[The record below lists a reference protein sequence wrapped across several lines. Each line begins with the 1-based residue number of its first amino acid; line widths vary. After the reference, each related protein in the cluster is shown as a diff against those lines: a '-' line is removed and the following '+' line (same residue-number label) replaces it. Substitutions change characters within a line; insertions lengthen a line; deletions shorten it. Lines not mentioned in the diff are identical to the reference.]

1 MNLKISKDL
10 QNSSSKRKKLFVKRS
25 SSNINGING
34 VAKNIKKT
42 LMEPSKENGDVRWN
56 YLLVFLL
63 FLFLLGVLIFEL
75 SSLQIVEGEEMLVK
89 SVNNQVRIR
98 TIPPYRGV
106 IFDRNGKQLALNE
119 SAMNVYLAI
128 EHYLDQEGLIDT
140 ALVEGTS
147 DTLGGILGGNWE
159 HSTEKGDEQFKTISE
174 KVYSI
179 HSESPY
185 FSEILIARDI
195 DDDTAIK
202 IKAMSEEL
210 PGVYIDSG
218 SKRLYP
224 EREVLSHVLGYT
236 GTVSSEDISELDY
249 VSPTDVI
256 GRTGLEREYDEDLL
270 GEAGEIAWE
279 VDAVGRTI
287 SKEGYVIKEPVSG
300 KNLYLTIDLEI
311 QKQLYEII
319 KEGVKEYDAQ
329 AGAAVIQNP
338 ETGEII
344 AIVSYP
350 SYDNNLFVG
359 GISSAEYS
367 KLITNPGNP
376 LLNRA
381 IAAQMPPGSTFKTLV
396 AIAGLDSGAITRNT
410 VYVSRRGYTFSSG
423 APFQDYRNSAYGAL
437 NLIDAIAVSSNIYF
451 CELIRNWDMDEL
463 VPYLEAFGIGS
474 YTGIDIPGEAP
485 GRLPSPENKIAL
497 ANTTNPWLDA
507 VWYPE
512 GDSCNS
518 VIGQGITLATPLQ
531 MVNWTSAIANEGTLH
546 TPHVGD
552 YFLDEDGE
560 RKTLEYDPIRT
571 GVASEDAIETVKEG
585 MWSAVNGPRA
595 TIRTLGGLSVE
606 VAAKTGTAEFGV
618 LSKDGTY
625 ENTHAW
631 TTSFFPYDK
640 PKYAMTIFLEDG
652 GESINAVRVARQM
665 VEWMIK
671 EDLI

>member
-1 MNLKISKDL
+1 MNLKISKEL
-10 QNSSSKRKKLFVKRS
+10 QSSNARRKKS
-25 SSNINGING
+25 SLRIKSPNVNG

-42 LMEPSKENGDVRWN
+42 LLEPTRENGDVRWN
-56 YLLVFLL
+56 YILVFLL
-63 FLFLLGVLIFEL
+63 FLFLLGVVIFEL

-89 SVNNQVRIR
+89 SENNQVRIR
-98 TIPPYRGV
+98 TIPPFRGV
-106 IFDRNGKQLALNE
+106 IFDRNGKQLAVNE

-128 EHYLDQEGLIDT
+128 EHYLDSDGLIDT
-140 ALVEGTS
+140 TLVEETS
-147 DTLGGILGGNWE
+147 DTLGGILGTNWE
-159 HSTEKGDEQFKTISE
+159 HSTEEGDEQFKTISE
-174 KVYSI
+174 KIYSI

-185 FSEILIARDI
+185 FTEILIARDI
-195 DDDTAIK
+195 DDEVAIK

-218 SKRLYP
+218 SKRFYP
-224 EREVLSHVLGYT
+224 QKEVLAHILGYT

-287 SKEGYVIKEPVSG
+287 SKEGYVIKEAVSG
-300 KNLYLTIDLEI
+300 KNLYLTIDLDVQE
-311 QKQLYEII
+311 KLYEVIR
-319 KEGVKEYDAQ
+319 EGVTEYGAE

-338 ETGEII
+338 DTGEII

-359 GISSAEYS
+359 GISSSEYS
-367 KLITNPGNP
+367 TLITDPGNP

-396 AIAGLDSGAITRNT
+396 AIAGLDSGAITKNT

-437 NLIDAIAVSSNIYF
+437 NLIDAISVSSNIYF
-451 CELIRNWDMDEL
+451 CELIRNWDMNEL

-474 YTGIDIPGEAP
+474 YTGVDIPGEAP

-497 ANTTNPWLDA
+497 ANTTNPWLEP

-531 MVNWTSAIANEGTLH
+531 MVNWTSAIANEGTLN

-560 RKTLEYDPIRT
+560 RKTLVYDPIRT
-571 GVASEDAIETVKEG
+571 KVASKEAIETVKEG

-595 TIRTLGGLSVE
+595 TIRTLDGLSIE
-606 VAAKTGTAEFGV
+606 VAAKTGTAEFGA
-618 LSKDGTY
+618 LNKDGTY

-631 TTSFFPYDK
+631 TTSFFPYDN

-652 GESINAVRVARQM
+652 GESINAVRVSRQM
-665 VEWMIK
+665 IEWMIK

>member
-1 MNLKISKDL
+1 MNLKISKEL
-10 QNSSSKRKKLFVKRS
+10 QNGNPKRKRLSIRGS
-25 SSNINGING
+25 SPNING

-42 LMEPSKENGDVRWN
+42 LMEPSRENGDVRWN

-106 IFDRNGKQLALNE
+106 IFDRNGKQLAVNE

-128 EHYLDQEGLIDT
+128 EHYLDREGLIDT
-140 ALVEGTS
+140 ALVEETS
-147 DTLGGILGGNWE
+147 DTLGGILGDSWE
-159 HSTEKGDEQFKTISE
+159 HSTEEGDEQFKTISE
-174 KVYSI
+174 KIYSI

-195 DDDTAIK
+195 DDDVAIK

-236 GTVSSEDISELDY
+236 GTVSLEDISELDY

-300 KNLYLTIDLEI
+300 KNLYLTIDLEV
-311 QKQLYEII
+311 QKQLYQVM
-319 KEGVKEYDAQ
+319 KEAVKEYDAQ
-329 AGAAVIQNP
+329 AGAAVIQDP
-338 ETGEII
+338 ETGDII

-359 GISSAEYS
+359 GISSSEYS

-437 NLIDAIAVSSNIYF
+437 NLIDAISVSSNIYF
-451 CELIRNWDMDEL
+451 CELIRNWDMNKL

-571 GVASEDAIETVKEG
+571 EVASEDAIETVKEG

-606 VAAKTGTAEFGV
+606 VAAKTGTAEFGA

-631 TTSFFPYDK
+631 TTSFFPYDN

>member
-10 QNSSSKRKKLFVKRS
+10 QNGNPKRKRLFVKGS
-25 SSNINGING
+25 STNING

-42 LMEPSKENGDVRWN
+42 LLEPSKENGDVRWN

-75 SSLQIVEGEEMLVK
+75 SSLQIVEGEEMLVR

-98 TIPPYRGV
+98 KVPPYRGV
-106 IFDRNGKQLALNE
+106 IFDRNGKQLAVNE

-140 ALVEGTS
+140 TLVEETS
-147 DTLGGILGGNWE
+147 NTLGGILGSNWE
-159 HSTEKGDEQFKTISE
+159 HSTDEGDKQFKTISE
-174 KVYSI
+174 KIYSI

-195 DDDTAIK
+195 DNDVAIK

-218 SKRLYP
+218 SKRFYP

-270 GEAGEIAWE
+270 GQAGEIAWE

-300 KNLYLTIDLEI
+300 KNLYLTIDLDI
-311 QKQLYEII
+311 QKQLYDLIR
-319 KEGVKEYDAQ
+319 EGVKEYDAQ
-329 AGAAVIQNP
+329 GGAAVIQDP
-338 ETGEII
+338 QTGEII

-359 GISSAEYS
+359 GISSSEYS
-367 KLITNPGNP
+367 KLITNPSNP

-381 IAAQMPPGSTFKTLV
+381 IAAQVPPGSTFKTLV
-396 AIAGLDSGAITRNT
+396 AIAGLDSGAITKDT

-437 NLIDAIAVSSNIYF
+437 NLIDAISVSSNIYF
-451 CELIRNWDMDEL
+451 CELIRNWDMDKL
-463 VPYLEAFGIGS
+463 VPYLEDFGIGS

-518 VIGQGITLATPLQ
+518 VIGQGITLVTPLQ
-531 MVNWTSAIANEGTLH
+531 MANWTSAIANEGTLH

-552 YFLDEDGE
+552 YFLNEDGE
-560 RKTLEYDPIRT
+560 RKTLEYEPIRT
-571 GVASEDAIETVKEG
+571 EVASKDAIKTVKEG

-595 TIRTLGGLSVE
+595 TIRTLSGLGVE
-606 VAAKTGTAEFGV
+606 VAAKTGTAEFGA

-625 ENTHAW
+625 ESTHAW
-631 TTSFFPYDK
+631 ATSFFPYDK
-640 PKYAMTIFLEDG
+640 PKYVMTIFLEDG
-652 GESINAVRVARQM
+652 GESINAVRIARQM

>member
-1 MNLKISKDL
+1 MDLKLSKGL
-10 QNSSSKRKKLFVKRS
+10 QQNRDFKRKRLSVKRS
-25 SSNINGING
+25 SPDINGI
-34 VAKNIKKT
+34 AKNIKKT
-42 LMEPSKENGDVRWN
+42 LLKPSEENGDVHWN

-63 FLFLLGVLIFEL
+63 FLCLFGVLIFGL
-75 SSLQIVEGEEMLVK
+75 SSLQIVQGEEMLAK
-89 SVNNQVRIR
+89 SENNQIRIR
-98 TIPPYRGV
+98 KIPAYRGV
-106 IFDRNGKQLALNE
+106 ILDRNGKQLAVNE

-140 ALVEGTS
+140 TLVEKTS
-147 DTLGGILGGNWE
+147 NTLGGILGDNWE
-159 HSTEKGDEQFKTISE
+159 NSTEEGDEKFKTISE
-174 KVYSI
+174 KIYSI

-195 DDDTAIK
+195 DDETAIK
-202 IKAMSEEL
+202 IKAAGEEL
-210 PGVYIDSG
+210 PGVYIDNG
-218 SKRLYP
+218 SKRFYP
-224 EREVLSHVLGYT
+224 EGEVLSHVLGYT
-236 GTVSSEDISELDY
+236 GTVSAEDLSELDY
-249 VSPTDVI
+249 VSATDVI
-256 GRTGLEREYDEDLL
+256 GRTGLEREYDKDLL
-270 GEAGEIAWE
+270 GQAGEIAWE

-311 QKQLYEII
+311 QKQLHEIL
-319 KEGVKEYDAQ
+319 KGGVKEYGAQ
-329 AGAAVIQNP
+329 AGVGVIQDPN
-338 ETGEII
+338 TGKII

-350 SYDNNLFVG
+350 SYDNNLFIG

-367 KLITNPGNP
+367 KLISNPGNP

-396 AIAGLDSGAITRNT
+396 AIAALDSGAITKDT

-423 APFQDYRNSAYGAL
+423 APFQDYRNTAYGAL
-437 NLIDAIAVSSNIYF
+437 NLIDAISVSSNIYF
-451 CELIRNWDMDEL
+451 CELIRNWDMNEL
-463 VPYLEAFGIGS
+463 VPYLEAFGIGG

-497 ANTTNPWLDA
+497 ANTTSPWLDP

-518 VIGQGITLATPLQ
+518 VIGQGITLVTPLQ

-552 YFLDEDGE
+552 YFLNEEGE
-560 RKTLEYDPIRT
+560 RETLEYDPIRT
-571 GVASEDAIETVKEG
+571 KVASKDAIKTVKEG

-595 TIRTLGGLSVE
+595 TVRTLSGLSVD
-606 VAAKTGTAEFGV
+606 VAAKTGTAEFGA

-652 GESINAVRVARQM
+652 GESLNAVRVARQM
-665 VEWMIK
+665 IEWMIK

>member
-1 MNLKISKDL
+1 
-10 QNSSSKRKKLFVKRS
+10 
-25 SSNINGING
+25 
-34 VAKNIKKT
+34 
-42 LMEPSKENGDVRWN
+42 
-56 YLLVFLL
+56 
-63 FLFLLGVLIFEL
+63 
-75 SSLQIVEGEEMLVK
+75 
-89 SVNNQVRIR
+89 
-98 TIPPYRGV
+98 
-106 IFDRNGKQLALNE
+106 
-119 SAMNVYLAI
+119 
-128 EHYLDQEGLIDT
+128 
-140 ALVEGTS
+140 
-147 DTLGGILGGNWE
+147 
-159 HSTEKGDEQFKTISE
+159 
-174 KVYSI
+174 
-179 HSESPY
+179 
-185 FSEILIARDI
+185 
-195 DDDTAIK
+195 
-202 IKAMSEEL
+202 
-210 PGVYIDSG
+210 
-218 SKRLYP
+218 
-224 EREVLSHVLGYT
+224 
-236 GTVSSEDISELDY
+236 
-249 VSPTDVI
+249 
-256 GRTGLEREYDEDLL
+256 LEREYDEDLL

-311 QKQLYEII
+311 QRQLYEVI

-359 GISSAEYS
+359 GISSAEYT

-437 NLIDAIAVSSNIYF
+437 NLIDAISVSSNIYF
-451 CELIRNWDMDEL
+451 CELIRNWDMNEL

-497 ANTTNPWLDA
+497 AKTTNPWLDA

-518 VIGQGITLATPLQ
+518 VIGQGITLVTPLQ

-571 GVASEDAIETVKEG
+571 EVASEEAIETVKEG

-595 TIRTLGGLSVE
+595 TIRTLSGLSVE
-606 VAAKTGTAEFGV
+606 VAAKTGTAEFGA

>member
-10 QNSSSKRKKLFVKRS
+10 QNSSPKRKKLFVKGS
-25 SSNINGING
+25 SSNANGLDG

-106 IFDRNGKQLALNE
+106 IFDRNGKQLAVNE

-140 ALVEGTS
+140 SLVEETS
-147 DTLGGILGGNWE
+147 NTLGGILGDDWE

-218 SKRLYP
+218 SKRFYP

-311 QKQLYEII
+311 QRQLYEVI

-437 NLIDAIAVSSNIYF
+437 NLIDAISVSSNIYF
-451 CELIRNWDMDEL
+451 CELIRNWDMNEL

-497 ANTTNPWLDA
+497 AKTTNPWLDA

-518 VIGQGITLATPLQ
+518 VIGQGITLVTPLQ

-571 GVASEDAIETVKEG
+571 EVASEDAIKTVKEG

-595 TIRTLGGLSVE
+595 TIRTLSGLSVE
-606 VAAKTGTAEFGV
+606 VAAKTGTAEFGA

-631 TTSFFPYDK
+631 TTSFFPYDN